1 MGPRALP
8 IFSTSSCTASCDVDG
23 AATSLIPLLPDGL
36 IDYYVQGAW
45 EGTVGTP
52 FWRIGDVLGISFK
65 DSGVRLAMAG
75 LRGGGW
81 HSFVRGERLL
91 HFVKVKIPEINLLSE
106 QYLASHSGSH
116 RLLAS
121 HGPRSLLLFI
131 AGGAS
136 TYRSCTLTRSFL
148 GVDTQLFSWCV
159 CCRPGLLG

>member
-81 HSFVRGERLL
+81 HSYVTGERLL
-91 HFVKVKIPEINLLSE
+91 HFVKVDK
-106 QYLASHSGSH
+106 
-116 RLLAS
+116 
-121 HGPRSLLLFI
+121 
-131 AGGAS
+131 
-136 TYRSCTLTRSFL
+136 
-148 GVDTQLFSWCV
+148 
-159 CCRPGLLG
+159 